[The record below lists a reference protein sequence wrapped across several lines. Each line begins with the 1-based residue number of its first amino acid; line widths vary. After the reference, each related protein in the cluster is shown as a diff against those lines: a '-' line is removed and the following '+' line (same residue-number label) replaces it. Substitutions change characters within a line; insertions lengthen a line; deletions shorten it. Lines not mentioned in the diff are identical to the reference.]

1 MPGGKSLA
9 EERSKS
15 LMTGLEPSPGPA
27 TEPSERNAAPAVV
40 AAAAVAV
47 VVASVV
53 AAFAA
58 F

>member
-15 LMTGLEPSPGPA
+15 SMTGLEPSPGPA
-27 TEPSERNAAPAVV
+27 TEPSERNAA
-40 AAAAVAV
+40 AV

>member
-15 LMTGLEPSPGPA
+15 SMTGLEPSPGPA
-27 TEPSERNAAPAVV
+27 TEPSERNAAAVVV